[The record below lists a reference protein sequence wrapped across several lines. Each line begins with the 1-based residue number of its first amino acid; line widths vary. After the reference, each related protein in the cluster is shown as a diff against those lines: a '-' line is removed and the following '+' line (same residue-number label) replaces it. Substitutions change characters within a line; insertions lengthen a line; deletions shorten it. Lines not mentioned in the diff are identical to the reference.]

1 MLSITQG
8 VKVNVAFKER
18 YNVHDVAKA
27 AGVSAMTITR
37 VFNNSARVAPAT
49 KAKVLDVAGKLNYRP
64 SRSAR
69 TLRQGRS
76 HSIGLL
82 WSLGGPHDSTDVV
95 RQMTHALSNAGY
107 VSYLT
112 DSMSARKIINNCL
125 IDLIERKVDGL
136 IIQAPDHDPAL
147 TEYISLLNEIGPVV
161 VVSPNPPNEEM
172 PFDYLHRDLMYGID
186 ESLSYLYESGRRNIL
201 LLASQEKKL
210 TEIKD
215 MFAQRPYI
223 NSLTYSYIGGD
234 KNLIDYQLFAEKLK
248 LYLDRGN
255 QCDAVWCSCDEGAAA
270 VIALLQDRGIR
281 VPEDIAVSGVND
293 TPICQYIRPG
303 IASVDRKNSEVAAIA
318 SEMLLKRIAT
328 PELPL
333 QRETVNM
340 RFVKRKSAEGN
351 DL

>member
-1 MLSITQG
+1 MNIAL
-8 VKVNVAFKER
+8 KER

-49 KAKVLDVAGKLNYRP
+49 KAKVLDAAGKLNYRP

-95 RQMTHALSNAGY
+95 RKMTHVLSEAGY

-112 DSMSARKIINNCL
+112 DTMSERKIINNCL

-136 IIQAPDHDPAL
+136 IIQAPDHDPTL
-147 TEYISLLNEIGPVV
+147 TEYISLLNEIGSVV
-161 VVSPNPPNEEM
+161 VVSPNLPDEDM

-186 ESLSYLYESGRRNIL
+186 KSLSYLYETGRRNIL
-201 LLASQEKKL
+201 VLATQGKKL
-210 TEIKD
+210 VEIEE
-215 MFAQRPYI
+215 MFAQQPYI
-223 NSLTYSYIGGD
+223 NFLSYGHIETG
-234 KNLIDYQLFAEKLK
+234 KQQIDYHLFAEKVK
-248 LYLDRGN
+248 LHLDQGKR
-255 QCDAVWCSCDEGAAA
+255 CDAVWCSCDEGAAA
-270 VIALLQDRGIR
+270 VITLLQDRGMR

-303 IASVDRKNSEVAAIA
+303 IASIDRKNSEVAAIA
-318 SEMLLKRIAT
+318 ASMLLKRIAN

-340 RFVKRKSAEGN
+340 RFVKRKSAGGE
-351 DL
+351 